1 MFSLLA
7 VTSAAA
13 SALGS
18 YNIARFVVT
27 KGIEKRRKVKEYKR
41 LAASVQKAVTFGEK
55 LYLAASDGISP
66 EEAAKAKAFADRVAA
81 EVAKIKASPAPAK
94 AE

>member
-1 MFSLLA
+1 MISPLA
-7 VTSAAA
+7 VTSAIA

-18 YNIARFVVT
+18 YNIARYVVT

-41 LAASVQKAVTFGEK
+41 LAANIAKAVDFGEK
-55 LYLAASDGISP
+55 LYTAASDGISP

-81 EVAKIKASPAPAK
+81 EVAKIKAAGKEAK
-94 AE
+94 AD